1 MDRQDGEAMN
11 LEAHGTGPIC
21 PECGANMNRDGSTSI
36 PVWVCLQC
44 GYIEPPEL
52 RDKDDS

>member
-1 MDRQDGEAMN
+1 MN
-11 LEAHGTGPIC
+11 LESHGTGPIC

-52 RDKDDS
+52 RDKESNDENSH